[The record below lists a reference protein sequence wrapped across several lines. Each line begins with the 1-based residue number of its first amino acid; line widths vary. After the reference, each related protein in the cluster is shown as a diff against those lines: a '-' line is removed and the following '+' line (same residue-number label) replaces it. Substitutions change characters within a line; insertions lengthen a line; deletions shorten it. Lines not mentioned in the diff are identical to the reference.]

1 MHVRV
6 FAMSVALSAVEAFT
20 QDMDMSIG
28 ERTWPPVS
36 NGVAFIDGKY
46 IPPPY
51 VISRREGEIYLN
63 GFFWDWTI
71 KWPPQKKTPL
81 PPPPET
87 MPNIPAT
94 ITAKTTRYDKDYLS
108 YVNQAYQYLI
118 AKHGTKKGVEMMV
131 DIYKKLPCIK
141 EAHLNENSQDTIDV
155 VWMDGSKGGIRQ
167 APMPRADLNLTREQA
182 EKYIDSIAE
191 IYVRG
196 LGENRYY
203 YVMGKGDRRQGL
215 FGGFQG
221 TFGLYARAL
230 RASKD
235 EADFLAI
242 MKTNQ
247 PPGGIS
253 ETWLKLFY
261 SHKDDLPKWESRLLE
276 SDKK

>member
-1 MHVRV
+1 MVI
-6 FAMSVALSAVEAFT
+6 ALSTAEAFS
-20 QDMDMSIG
+20 QDVDMSIG
-28 ERTWPPVS
+28 ERIWPPVS
-36 NGVAFIDGKY
+36 NGVAFIDGRY

-63 GFFWDWTI
+63 GIFWDWTI
-71 KWPPQKKTPL
+71 KWPPKKKL
-81 PPPPET
+81 PPISPPKE
-87 MPNIPAT
+87 MPTVPQT
-94 ITAKTTRYDKDYLS
+94 ITGQTTPYDKDYIS
-108 YVNQAYQYLI
+108 YISDSRQYLVS
-118 AKHGTKKGVEMMV
+118 KHGDRLGNEMMIDV
-131 DIYKKLPCIK
+131 YNKLPCVK
-141 EAHLNENSQDTIDV
+141 SAKLD
-155 VWMDGSKGGIRQ
+155 
-167 APMPRADLNLTREQA
+167 PRKPDRIILTWINGEQYNISPPPPVADLNLTKEQA

-203 YVMGKGDRRQGL
+203 YVMGKGDRRQGM

-230 RASKD
+230 HASKD

-247 PPGGIS
+247 PTGGIS

-276 SDKK
+276 ADKK